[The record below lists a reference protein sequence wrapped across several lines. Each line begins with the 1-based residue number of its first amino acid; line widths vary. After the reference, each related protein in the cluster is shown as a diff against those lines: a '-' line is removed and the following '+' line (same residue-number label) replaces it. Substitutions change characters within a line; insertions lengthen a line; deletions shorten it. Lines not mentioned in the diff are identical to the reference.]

1 MADNGD
7 KSSNQGKHVLSL
19 YDLNPNDNPGNI
31 ITQVQLRG
39 ENYEEWARAMR
50 TSLRARRKWTFIEGT
65 VVRPKEGTTELEDWW
80 TVQSMLIS
88 WILNTIEPSLRS
100 TISYAENAKDLW
112 NDIKERFSVANGPR
126 IHQLKSELAG
136 CKQGGMTIV
145 AYYGKLKILWVE
157 LANYDQIPVCTCTG
171 CTCDIPT
178 KLEKRREEGKV
189 RQFLMGLD
197 DGIYGMVRSSL
208 LTSDPLPSLNRVYSI
223 IIQEERV
230 RMITRAQEERGE
242 IVGLAA
248 HAKGRNREET
258 KDKYQICR
266 NCGRTGHDVNACFQL
281 IGYPEWWGDR
291 PKSDGK
297 ASGKSKM
304 MQRGREIGVKANAAQ
319 TSTNGGATGPV
330 TDADKAGLTGLT
342 SDQWQKLMNM
352 LNKVDPNEKMI
363 GTFQYTSWIIDTG
376 ASNHMTGSMK
386 EMHEVRDIVPCPV
399 GLPNGAYTTA
409 TKEGTV
415 YLGGRLKL
423 TNVLFVPKLSC
434 NLISVSQLSDE
445 SNCTIQ
451 FTNKLCVLQDR
462 TSRMLIGAG
471 KRKDGLYYLYGVQ
484 KIQIH
489 MVDGMNQ
496 VDLWH
501 KRLGHPS
508 FKITQSIPTVS
519 KIKVQGLVNKNCDV
533 CFRAKQSRE
542 KFPAS
547 NHKAGEIFDLI
558 HCDLWGPYRN
568 PSSCGAYYFMIVV
581 DDYSRGVWIY
591 LLADKKEV
599 SKSLMNF
606 FALVNRQFNKK
617 VKVFRSDNGTEF
629 LCMKNYFSEQGII
642 FQTSCVHTPQQNG
655 RVERKHRHILNI
667 ARALRFQGNLPID
680 FWGECI
686 LTAGYLINR
695 TPSEVLNGRTPF
707 EMLYGVPPSLQ
718 HLRVFGCLCY
728 VHNKGRHSDKFAPK
742 SKRCIFLG
750 YPYGKKGWKVFDLET
765 RESFV
770 SRDVHFVEHEFPLSQ
785 PCAPQQNGV
794 RCDSPYT
801 TTLPNCEGEEMP
813 HSTLNHNV
821 DHDGTLKVRG
831 GADCT
836 NTTPVVNDVPT
847 MPSSNNLECITTP
860 PVDHEIQTVPLLSNS
875 HDISAPADERLG
887 RGYRLKKTSLR
898 LRDYVTNTIHVLSPS
913 TRLPSLSSS
922 SGTPYPITQYVNCHN
937 FSLAHRVFLAAL
949 AQETEPVTFKEAMK
963 DLRWH
968 KAMQDEIHAL
978 EDNQTWTLV
987 PLLTGKKALGS
998 KWVYKIKRK
1007 SDGTIER
1014 FKARLV
1020 ILGNHQVEGIDYM
1033 ETFAP
1038 VAKMVTVRIVLAVA
1052 AAKNWELHQMDVHNA
1067 FLHGD
1072 LQEEV
1077 FMKLPLGFTI
1087 SQPGMVC
1094 KLRKSLYGLKQAP
1107 RCWFA
1112 KLCYA
1117 LKAYGFV
1124 QSLCDYSLF
1133 VLNKR
1138 GIHLVVLVYVDDLI
1152 VAGDDHATIGRFK
1165 AYLHTCFHMKD
1176 LGPLKY
1182 FLGVEVARSSTD
1194 IYLCQR
1200 KYALD
1205 IIQETGLLGAKP
1217 TVTPLEQNHHLALA
1231 DGPVFSHPDR
1241 YRCLVGRLIY
1251 LCFTRPE
1258 LTYCVHM
1265 LSQFL
1270 QQPKQDHWNAALRV
1284 VRYLKGNPD
1293 QGILLRK
1300 DNNLILSGWCDSDWA
1315 ACPLT
1320 RRSLTG
1326 WIIFLGNS
1334 PVSWKTK
1341 KQHTVSR
1348 SSTEAEYRSM
1358 ATTMCELKW
1367 LKGILHCLGISHSQ
1381 PMQLLCD
1388 SQAALHIAKNPL
1400 ADILTK
1406 ALGRAQFHFFLGKL
1420 GIHDLHTP
1428 T

>member
-1 MADNGD
+1 
-7 KSSNQGKHVLSL
+7 
-19 YDLNPNDNPGNI
+19 
-31 ITQVQLRG
+31 
-39 ENYEEWARAMR
+39 
-50 TSLRARRKWTFIEGT
+50 
-65 VVRPKEGTTELEDWW
+65 
-80 TVQSMLIS
+80 
-88 WILNTIEPSLRS
+88 
-100 TISYAENAKDLW
+100 
-112 NDIKERFSVANGPR
+112 
-126 IHQLKSELAG
+126 
-136 CKQGGMTIV
+136 MT
-145 AYYGKLKILWVE
+145 
-157 LANYDQIPVCTCTG
+157 
-171 CTCDIPT
+171 
-178 KLEKRREEGKV
+178 
-189 RQFLMGLD
+189 
-197 DGIYGMVRSSL
+197 
-208 LTSDPLPSLNRVYSI
+208 
-223 IIQEERV
+223 
-230 RMITRAQEERGE
+230 
-242 IVGLAA
+242 
-248 HAKGRNREET
+248 
-258 KDKYQICR
+258 
-266 NCGRTGHDVNACFQL
+266 
-281 IGYPEWWGDR
+281 
-291 PKSDGK
+291 
-297 ASGKSKM
+297 
-304 MQRGREIGVKANAAQ
+304 
-319 TSTNGGATGPV
+319 
-330 TDADKAGLTGLT
+330 
-342 SDQWQKLMNM
+342 
-352 LNKVDPNEKMI
+352 

-386 EMHEVRDIVPCPV
+386 EMHGVRDIVPCPI

-445 SNCTIQ
+445 SNCIIQ

-484 KIQIH
+484 KIQIQ

-508 FKITQSIPTVS
+508 FKITQSIPAVS
-519 KIKVQGLVNKNCDV
+519 KIKVEGL
-533 CFRAKQSRE
+533 SRE

-568 PSSCGAYYFMIVV
+568 PSSCGAYYFMNVV

-617 VKVFRSDNGTEF
+617 VKVFRS
-629 LCMKNYFSEQGII
+629 
-642 FQTSCVHTPQQNG
+642 
-655 RVERKHRHILNI
+655 
-667 ARALRFQGNLPID
+667 NLPID

-695 TPSEVLNGRTPF
+695 TPSEVLNGNTPF

-718 HLRVFGCLCY
+718 HLRGFRCLCY
-728 VHNKGRHSDKFAPK
+728 VHNKGRHGDKFAPK

-765 RESFV
+765 KESFV
-770 SRDVHFVEHEFPLSQ
+770 SRDVHFVEHEFPLTQ

-801 TTLPNCEGEEMP
+801 ATLPNCEGEEMP
-813 HSTLNHNV
+813 HSTANHNV

-831 GADCT
+831 GGADCT
-836 NTTPVVNDVPT
+836 NTTPVVNDVSA
-847 MPSSNNLECITTP
+847 MPSSSNLECITTP
-860 PVDHEIQTVPLLSNS
+860 PVDHEIQTVPLLSHS
-875 HDISAPADERLG
+875 QDISAPADERLG
-887 RGYRLKKTSLR
+887 RGYRLKKTSLC

-913 TRLPSLSSS
+913 ARLPSLSSS

-987 PLLTGKKALGS
+987 SLPTGKKALGS

-1014 FKARLV
+1014 FKACLV

-1033 ETFAP
+1033 ETFAL

-1052 AAKNWELHQMDVHNA
+1052 AAKKWELHQMDVHNA

-1077 FMKLPLGFTI
+1077 FMKLPPGFTI

-1094 KLRKSLYGLKQAP
+1094 KLKKSLYGLKQAP

-1138 GIHLVVLVYVDDLI
+1138 VIHLVVLVYVDDLI
-1152 VAGDDHATIGRFK
+1152 VAGDDHAAIGRFK
-1165 AYLHTCFHMKD
+1165 AYLHTCFHVKD

-1182 FLGVEVARSSTD
+1182 FLGVEVARSSTG

-1217 TVTPLEQNHHLALA
+1217 AVTPLEQNHHLALA

-1241 YRCLVGRLIY
+1241 YRRLVGRFIY

-1284 VRYLKGNPD
+1284 
-1293 QGILLRK
+1293 
-1300 DNNLILSGWCDSDWA
+1300 A

-1348 SSTEAEYRSM
+1348 SSAEAEYRSM
-1358 ATTMCELKW
+1358 ATTTCELKW

-1388 SQAALHIAKNPL
+1388 SQAALHIAKNPVFHERTKHIEVDCHFVRNDILAGIIQPSYVSTRVQL

-1406 ALGRAQFHFFLGKL
+1406 AL
-1420 GIHDLHTP
+1420 
-1428 T
+1428 